1 MSHSPT
7 EQVVAVN
14 GNSFYYRDWGGSG
27 QAVVLLHGLASNCRI
42 WDLVAPILSRQLW
55 TLALDQR
62 GHGRSFKPDTGY
74 DFATVVSD
82 LDGFMSAVGIENPVL
97 VGHSWGGDVALEY
110 AVAHPDKAKGLCFVD
125 GGTIE
130 ISARPN
136 WTLEDAKHE
145 MAPPVWKGVTLE
157 SFRARLRSRSI
168 AMDDD
173 RVEQIVLAN
182 FRTLDDGTITS
193 RLSRDNHFKI
203 IEALWDHKPSEL
215 YPRVECPVLLMPA
228 RQRKRRAFADA
239 PLLAR
244 AGDRAGRVSA
254 AEKQDDVDGGQYPRR
269 TAAETFA
276 RGLDDCGS
284 YRRGIFELRSGW
296 IREDFLRQLGDRL
309 LYARSIRRRFNQCSI
324 HSPVQVLMQL
334 VQGARRFRQSS
345 RGGRRG

>member
-7 EQVVAVN
+7 EHIVAVN

-74 DFATVVSD
+74 DFATIVSD
-82 LDGFMSAVGIENPVL
+82 LDGFMSAVGIENSVL

-110 AVAHPDKAKGLCFVD
+110 AVAHPGKAKGLCFVD

-136 WTLEDAKHE
+136 WTLEDAKGE

-157 SFRARLRSRSI
+157 AFRARLRSRSI

-228 RQRKRRAFADA
+228 RQRNGESSSTRRFWREQAI
-239 PLLAR
+239 AR
-244 AGDRAGRVSA
+244 AESLL
-254 AEKQDDVDGGQYPRR
+254 PRSK
-269 TAAETFA
+269 TV
-276 RGLDDCGS
+276 
-284 YRRGIFELRSGW
+284 W
-296 IREDFLRQLGDRL
+296 MED
-309 LYARSIRRRFNQCSI
+309 SI
-324 HSPVQVLMQL
+324 HDLPLQRPSL
-334 VQGARRFRQSS
+334 VASTIADHIV
-345 RGGRRG
+345 GGYFG